1 MASLG
6 IEMDVS
12 MQLPQ
17 SFTPAEPIFPTGVG
31 RRVMSSAFTIM
42 SVVFVTA

>member
-17 SFTPAEPIFPTGVG
+17 SFTPAEPIFPMGVG
-31 RRVMSSAFTIM
+31 RRVMHPHLQLCPLC
-42 SVVFVTA
+42 

>member
-1 MASLG
+1 MG

-17 SFTPAEPIFPTGVG
+17 SFTPAEPTFPMGVD

-42 SVVFVTA
+42 SAVFVTA